1 MQDIAELE
9 RRISAALARIDRG
22 LEGLTAP
29 APEPDPADEAA
40 RQDEMTRLAEAL
52 DEERMANAQLNE
64 RLRVIKARE
73 IEARAGLEAK
83 LAEVTAELAA
93 LRAARA
99 EEAAEVAALIAAL
112 NPIVEEAA
120 AHA

>member
-22 LEGLTAP
+22 LDGLTAP
-29 APEPDPADEAA
+29 ATAPDPAAEAA
-40 RQDEMTRLAEAL
+40 VQAEMTRLSEAL
-52 DEERMANAQLNE
+52 EEERMANAQLNE
-64 RLRVIKARE
+64 RLRVVKARE
-73 IEARAGLEAK
+73 IEARAAIEAK

-93 LRAARA
+93 LRLARA
-99 EEAAEVAALIAAL
+99 EESAEVAAIIAAL